1 MYFMSAVTVS
11 VADQVASNVRG
22 ALGSARIS
30 QAQMAAI
37 LKMSRSA
44 FSQRINGHKAF
55 ELEEL
60 SEIAKA
66 TGTPFSRLVEVK
78 IGQGAES

>member
-1 MYFMSAVTVS
+1 MSTATTS
-11 VADQVASNVRG
+11 VALQVANNVRG

-30 QAQMAAI
+30 QAQMASI

-55 ELEEL
+55 ELDEL
-60 SEIAKA
+60 SEIAKV
-66 TGTPFSRLVEVK
+66 TGTPFSRLVELRLDT
-78 IGQGAES
+78 GEPA